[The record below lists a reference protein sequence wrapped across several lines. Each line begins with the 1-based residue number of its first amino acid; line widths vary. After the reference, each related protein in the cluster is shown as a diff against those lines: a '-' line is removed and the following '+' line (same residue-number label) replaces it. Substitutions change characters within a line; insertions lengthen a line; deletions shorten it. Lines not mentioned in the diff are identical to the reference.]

1 MTWWKR
7 NHVSG
12 HPHHGAASHIG
23 RVRAE
28 NQDAYGHFAA
38 ESEADHTYLYIV
50 ADGMGGHAHGR
61 EASHIAV
68 EVVRRAYFADL
79 TAPPEERLQSAFEQ
93 ANRTIFERGLAEGP
107 YEVMGTTCTA
117 LAYEGDRLYFAH
129 VGDSRLY
136 RISRAEVALLTT
148 DHTYAE
154 ALRQQGTLT
163 ADEIRNHP
171 RRHTLLRAMG
181 IDSEIELDVVDLGT
195 PTPDDAFLLAT
206 DGLAGVESEIMQK
219 VVRGLEPQTACERL
233 IDLANDA
240 GGRDNIT
247 VLIVRFDG

>member
-7 NHVSG
+7 NRVTG
-12 HPHHGAASHIG
+12 QPHHGAASHIG

-38 ESEADHTYLYIV
+38 ESDGDQSYLYIV

-68 EVVRRAYFADL
+68 EVVRRTYFTDFETSPQDRLRRAYEL
-79 TAPPEERLQSAFEQ
+79 
-93 ANRTIFERGLAEGP
+93 ANLAIFERGLTEGP
-107 YEVMGTTCTA
+107 YEIMGTTCTA
-117 LAYEGDRLYFAH
+117 LAFEGRHLYFAH

-136 RISRAEVALLTT
+136 RISRAETTLLTT

-181 IDSEIELDVVDLGT
+181 IDPEIELDVVELGP

-206 DGLAGVESEIMQK
+206 DGLAGLEPDVLHK
-219 VVRGLEPQTACERL
+219 VVRGLAPQAACERL
-233 IDLANDA
+233 IDLANA
-240 GGRDNIT
+240 EGGRDNVT
-247 VLIVRFDG
+247 VLVVRFDG